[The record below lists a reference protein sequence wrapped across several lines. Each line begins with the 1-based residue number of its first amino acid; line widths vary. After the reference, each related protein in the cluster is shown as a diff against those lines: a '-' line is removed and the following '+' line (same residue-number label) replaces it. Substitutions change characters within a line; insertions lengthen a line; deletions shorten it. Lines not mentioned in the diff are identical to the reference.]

1 MKKFLNTFRRNE
13 DGVVSLEF
21 ALIAPMMIFGT
32 LFAINLGHQV
42 NKHQKVGA
50 ALTAGSN
57 YLQDYLMENAV
68 EDLRPNYDS
77 KTETVAEA
85 NLVNMIKRVVQ
96 SAYGEDLK
104 FEEIAVD
111 TYCGC
116 PNPAGLNQGSGT
128 NEPPD
133 DGSFEMAI
141 EQPVVDDS
149 VGGFDFKDRTKDF
162 YSRTNMSIWRK
173 GELCA
178 FDCPDPVG
186 GRARVIMEL
195 HVHHRMYDLFGKET
209 VVKKNLKTRV
219 R

>member
-1 MKKFLNTFRRNE
+1 MQKLFNKFRRNE

-42 NKHQKVGA
+42 NKHQKVGS

-68 EDLRPNYDS
+68 EELRPNYDS
-77 KTETVAEA
+77 KTGTSSET

-96 SAYGEDLK
+96 SAYGEDLQL
-104 FEEIAVD
+104 EEIAID

-116 PNPAGLNQGSGT
+116 PSPAGLQGGGT

-141 EQPVVDDS
+141 EQPGTDDS
-149 VGGFDFKDRTKDF
+149 VEGFDFKDRSKDF
-162 YSRTNMSIWRK
+162 YTRTNMSPWRK

-186 GRARVIMEL
+186 GRARVITEF
-195 HVHHRMYDLFGKET
+195 HVYHRMYDLFGKET
-209 VVKKNLKTRV
+209 IVKKNLKTRV

>member
-1 MKKFLNTFRRNE
+1 MKRFLNKFRRNE

-32 LFAINLGHQV
+32 LFAINLGYQV
-42 NKHQKVGA
+42 NKEQKVA
-50 ALTAGSN
+50 SSMAAGSN
-57 YLQDYLMENAV
+57 YLQDYLMENAI

-77 KTETVAEA
+77 KTGSISET
-85 NLVNMIKRVVQ
+85 NLVGTLRKVVQ
-96 SAYGEDLK
+96 SAYGEDLML
-104 FEEIAVD
+104 EEINVD

-116 PNPAGLNQGSGT
+116 PNPAGVNQGGESPT
-128 NEPPD
+128 VPT

-141 EQPVVDDS
+141 EQPVDNT
-149 VGGFDFKDRTKDF
+149 GGEGFDFQDPNKDF
-162 YSRTNMSIWRK
+162 YSRTRMSIFKK

-178 FDCPDPVG
+178 FDCPVVG

-195 HVHHRMYDLFGKET
+195 QVYHRMNDLFGKESI
-209 VVKKNLKTRV
+209 VHQKLKTRV